1 MSSVESIKDIKE
13 HKKHSH
19 RNRGFCSYVRT
30 MLLKVF
36 LFTRYYIDILIDV
49 IFGYFN
55 DSKRVPIK
63 KCTNPIILESAT
75 SLAQKIRKREL
86 TSEEIV
92 QAFVDRIKEVNPVLN
107 ALVDSRYEAALE
119 DARKIDRDIA
129 NGTILD
135 VDFQEKPFLGVPFTT
150 KESTAVEGMSFTLG
164 IVKRRGRRAVFDAEY
179 ITLIKNAGA
188 ICLGVTNIPQLNLWQ
203 ETHNPLFG
211 ITNNP
216 YNSTRN
222 VGGSSGGEASL
233 LAAGGTPLSIGTDIG
248 GSVRIPA
255 FMCGVFG
262 HKPTSHLISTA
273 GTMYKACDPDR
284 TLVVIS
290 PMARKTEDLT
300 PVLKVLFDKNVDKLR
315 LDVHVEVKTLNVY
328 YIQNPKDCSVS
339 PIRDELKYTLNRAV
353 KHFKEISTTPPEEL
367 KNIEGTKFAGKLWKY
382 WMSKESGVNFMK
394 DITDRTGEANP
405 IVDTLKHFTVGSE
418 YTTST
423 IYNFINRLL
432 PSPNETWAI
441 KETEKL
447 REQLLAKLGDNGV
460 LLYPSA
466 PFPASYH
473 HAAYL
478 RPWNFHYFVIW
489 NVLKFP
495 VTQVPMGLNKEGLP
509 VGIQVVAAPY
519 QDHLCIVVA
528 KELEKAFGGY
538 VPPFETS

>member
-13 HKKHSH
+13 RKH
-19 RNRGFCSYVRT
+19 RNRGFCSFVKT

-86 TSEEIV
+86 TSEEVV

-150 KESTAVEGMSFTLG
+150 KESSAVKGMSFTLG
-164 IVKRRGRRAVFDAEY
+164 IVKRRGRRATFDADY

-273 GTMYKACDPDR
+273 GIAFRTGGEGEQTMVNTGPLTRHAD
-284 TLVVIS
+284 
-290 PMARKTEDLT
+290 DLA
-300 PVLKVLFDKNVDKLR
+300 PVLKVLVGEHVKKLKLNDPVDVKNIKMSYILNAK
-315 LDVHVEVKTLNVY
+315 DVL
-328 YIQNPKDCSVS
+328 IS
-339 PIRDELKYTLNRAV
+339 PYREDMKQTILRAV

-367 KNIEGTKFAGKLWKY
+367 NIEGTKFAGKLWKY
-382 WMSKESGVNFMK
+382 WMSQESGVNFMK

-405 IVDTLKHFTVGSE
+405 IVDTIKHFTVGSE

-423 IYNFINRLL
+423 IYNFINKLL
-432 PSPNETWAI
+432 PSPNEDWAI

-447 REQLLAKLGDNGV
+447 REQLLAKLGNNGV

-519 QDHLCIVVA
+519 QDHLCIAVA

>member
-13 HKKHSH
+13 RKH
-19 RNRGFCSYVRT
+19 RNRGFCSFVKT

-86 TSEEIV
+86 TSEEVV

-150 KESTAVEGMSFTLG
+150 KESSAVKGMSFTLG
-164 IVKRRGRRAVFDAEY
+164 IVKRRGRRATFDADY

-273 GTMYKACDPDR
+273 GTTFRDGKEEQTM
-284 TLVVIS
+284 VVIGLL
-290 PMARKTEDLT
+290 ARKTVDLI
-300 PVLKVLFDKNVDKLR
+300 PLLKVLTAEKATKLKLDEKVIVRNIKIRYIDNVNDI
-315 LDVHVEVKTLNVY
+315 T
-328 YIQNPKDCSVS
+328 IS
-339 PIRDELKYTLNRAV
+339 PFRREMKETFNRAV

-367 KNIEGTKFAGKLWKY
+367 NIEGTKFAGKLWKY
-382 WMSKESGVNFMK
+382 WMSQESGVNFMK

-405 IVDTLKHFTVGSE
+405 IVDTIKHFTVGSE

-423 IYNFINRLL
+423 IYNFINKLL
-432 PSPNETWAI
+432 PSPNEDWAI

-447 REQLLAKLGDNGV
+447 REQLLAKLGNNGV

-519 QDHLCIVVA
+519 QDHLCIAVA